1 LGRFDLSDI
10 PPAPRGMPQ
19 IEVSFDIDANGILN
33 VSAKDKGTGKEQSI
47 IIKASSGLSDEE
59 IEQMVQDAEVN
70 AAEDQKFEEMV
81 QARNTADGMV
91 HSSKKML
98 EEVGEKASDEEKAAV
113 QAAIEAVEEVLKGD
127 DKEAIEAAVA
137 ALTEASGVI
146 AQKMHEDA
154 AAAQGETDD
163 SGEAGADDAVDAE
176 FEEVK
181 DEDKK

>member
-1 LGRFDLSDI
+1 
-10 PPAPRGMPQ
+10 MPQ

-59 IEQMVQDAEVN
+59 IEKMVQDAEAN

-81 QARNTADGMV
+81 QVRNTADGMV
-91 HSSKKML
+91 HSSKKMI
-98 EEVGEKASDEEKAAV
+98 EEAGEKATDEEKAAV
-113 QAAIEAVEEVLKGD
+113 QTAVDAVEAALKGD

-137 ALTEASGVI
+137 VLTEASGAI
-146 AQKMHEDA
+146 AQKMYAEDA
-154 AAAQGETDD
+154 AAQGGAEASDD
-163 SGEAGADDAVDAE
+163 AAADDAVDAE

-181 DEDKK
+181 NEDKK